1 MTVIKI
7 LGFVGNLDLKI
18 VTIMKC
24 CQAGHWYLVRGNAFV
39 ITRKITV
46 FHFFGWTLDKMW
58 AVNHGAGQHSPVTC
72 HKTRVVMK

>member
-24 CQAGHWYLVRGNAFV
+24 CQAGHWTLV
-39 ITRKITV
+39 
-46 FHFFGWTLDKMW
+46 
-58 AVNHGAGQHSPVTC
+58 SS
-72 HKTRVVMK
+72 